1 MTAPIAMVT
10 GASRGVGRGV
20 AVALA
25 GAGYDVAI
33 TARTV
38 HEGDGPDGLPGSL
51 EATSDDIGATGRSA
65 LPVPLDLLDRD
76 GLAPA
81 VDTVLT
87 TWGRID
93 VLVNNAID
101 TGAGNHQRF
110 VDTAPEHL
118 ERRIFAN
125 LTAQLLLTQHAV
137 RAMVQQGGGTV
148 VNVTTGAATSNPPAP
163 VGAGGWPMGYAC
175 SKGGFHRIAGVLAI
189 ELGDLGIR
197 AYNVQ
202 PGPVATERVLADDR
216 LAWVAEH
223 GIPPSTVGAVV
234 AWLLAQPDG
243 TVANGRTVEVRD
255 VAARLDLL

>member
-1 MTAPIAMVT
+1 MIALVT

-25 GAGYDVAI
+25 EAGYDVAV

-38 HEGDGPDGLPGSL
+38 REGDGPDGLPGSL
-51 EATSDDIGATGRSA
+51 DTTCAAIEDAGRQA
-65 LPVPLDLLDRD
+65 LAVPLDLTDRD
-76 GLAPA
+76 ALLPA
-81 VDTVLT
+81 VDTVLA
-87 TWGRID
+87 TWGHID

-137 RAMVQQGGGTV
+137 RAMVQLGGGTI
-148 VNVTTGAATSNPPAP
+148 VNVTTAAATSNPPSP
-163 VGAGGWPMGYAC
+163 VGDGGWPMGYAC
-175 SKGGFHRIAGVLAI
+175 SKGGFHRMAGVLAV

-243 TVANGRTVEVRD
+243 TVENGRTVQVREVA
-255 VAARLDLL
+255 VELGLL

>member
-1 MTAPIAMVT
+1 MNPPIALVT
-10 GASRGVGRGV
+10 GASRGIGRGI
-20 AVALA
+20 ALALARAGHDVAL
-25 GAGYDVAI
+25 

-38 HEGDGPDGLPGSL
+38 REGEGPDGLPGSL
-51 EATSDDIGATGRSA
+51 DSTSAEVEAAGRRA
-65 LPVPLDLLDRD
+65 LPVPLDLTDRD
-76 GLAPA
+76 ALTPA
-81 VDTVLT
+81 VDTVLA
-87 TWGRID
+87 TWGRVD

-125 LTAQLLLTQHAV
+125 LIAQLLLTQHTV
-137 RAMVQQGGGTV
+137 RAMLQHGGGTV
-148 VNVTTGAATSNPPAP
+148 VNVTTAAATSNPPRP
-163 VGAGGWPMGYAC
+163 VGDGGWPMGYAC
-175 SKGGFHRIAGVLAI
+175 SKGGFHRMAGVLAA

-216 LAWVAEH
+216 LTWIAEQ

-243 TVANGRTVEVRD
+243 TVPNGRTVQVREVA
-255 VAARLDLL
+255 VDLGLL